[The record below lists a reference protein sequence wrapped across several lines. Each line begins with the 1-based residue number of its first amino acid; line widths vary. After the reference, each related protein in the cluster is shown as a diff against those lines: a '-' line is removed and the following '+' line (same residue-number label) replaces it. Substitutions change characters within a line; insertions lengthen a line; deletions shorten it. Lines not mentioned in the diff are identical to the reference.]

1 VSATARG
8 GNITRAVIA
17 ALLLAGLSAS
27 VGPDRMAAAQG
38 NAVALVLEVD
48 GGSTPTVQPYTE
60 VPAGTTIELAPGA
73 KLVLLHYR
81 TCRALGVTGGK
92 VTVGEEGLVATGGSR
107 TLDARRQCP
116 RTVRLRTGGE
126 AAGTVLRSAP
136 VAAATLP
143 ARPAFVVVGARAGE
157 YGAVRILR
165 AGQIVREAP
174 LDAPRFQWPADAA
187 PLVAGTQYELRLIPK
202 GAASAPVALR
212 FVATDPAAETP
223 VLLAVE

>member
-1 VSATARG
+1 
-8 GNITRAVIA
+8 
-17 ALLLAGLSAS
+17 
-27 VGPDRMAAAQG
+27 
-38 NAVALVLEVD
+38 VD
-48 GGSTPTVQPYTE
+48 GGSTE

-92 VTVGEEGLVATGGSR
+92 VTVAEEGLVATGGSR

-136 VAAATLP
+136 VAAATLQ
-143 ARPAFVVVGARAGE
+143 ARPAFVVVGARAGD
-157 YGAVRILR
+157 YGAVRILQ
-165 AGQIVREAP
+165 AGQTVLVEAP
-174 LDAPRFQWPADAA
+174 LDAPRFQWPSDAA
-187 PLVAGTQYELRLIPK
+187 PLVAGTQYELRLIPR

-212 FVATDPAAETP
+212 FVATAPGDPAAETP